1 MSSKEI
7 FELRKS
13 GKTEEAL
20 ALARAQHA
28 EHADDQWFQRA
39 YGWALFDQI
48 KKLVAEN
55 EANKLSIGALNTR
68 LTPLMREF
76 AHMASH
82 LRGDLVFSQILRQ
95 AGKVAKVWH
104 DFLKFARWAGIDD
117 FSEEDKKPYVTD
129 DGKKLDSLQKNFI
142 RAICRETA
150 SHAALPDADPKLLD
164 WGKDIL
170 NKALAQNPNDQWLNY
185 YQSKL
190 HLAQGKADDAIQSLI
205 PILRR
210 QPRAAWPWAQLGEIL
225 APTRPQDALTCLAH
239 ATQLAREEQ
248 EVGRVRI
255 HLAQLLTKAGRHDEA
270 AEQTRLALQYRET
283 NGYKV
288 PAELQQLLDSNEY
301 QQAVANNALQ
311 PLPKMQKAAQTL
323 LEELDPRKLNYTTG
337 VIDHINTA
345 KSLSF
350 VATGHNSGIPLSHRK
365 FPKLAKLPPGTL
377 VDIGQA
383 EADGPA
389 EDWRL
394 SAAKAL
400 PDLCENFS
408 GNLERHQGKDF
419 AFINIGE
426 TRIFV
431 PPELAADFSTDKHH
445 PVTCIAIKRT
455 DKQGRTGWRCVR
467 LINVDDATRQ
477 SP

>member
-20 ALARAQHA
+20 ALARAKHA
-28 EHADDQWFQRA
+28 EHADDLWFQRA

-48 KKLVAEN
+48 KKLVTEH

-82 LRGDLVFSQILRQ
+82 LRGDLVFSQLLRQ
-95 AGKVAKVWH
+95 AGKVAKSGTTSSSS
-104 DFLKFARWAGIDD
+104 RAGPASTT
-117 FSEEDKKPYVTD
+117 FPRKT
-129 DGKKLDSLQKNFI
+129 KNPTSRTMAKSWTVCKSFI

-255 HLAQLLTKAGRHDEA
+255 HLAQLLTRAGRHNEA

-283 NGYKV
+283 NGYKL

-365 FPKLAKLPPGTL
+365 FSKVAKLPPGTL